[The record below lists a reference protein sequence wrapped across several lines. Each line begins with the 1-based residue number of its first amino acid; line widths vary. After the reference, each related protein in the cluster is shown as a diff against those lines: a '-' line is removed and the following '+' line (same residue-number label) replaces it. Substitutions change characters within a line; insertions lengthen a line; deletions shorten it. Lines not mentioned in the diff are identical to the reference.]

1 MAEDGIDAV
10 LVGTLASEKGSSNTE
25 LNIAVGSTIA
35 ISIIFLLLA
44 EVLGPAITTGD
55 NANNNDGSE
64 FQGEQI
70 YFTWNE
76 PEYLPRHEECID
88 TANGQDPGYEGYGVG
103 YEPSLSIDSQGNL
116 FVTAHKD
123 LRWGGEGTPL
133 GPILGGP
140 LDTWYACQD
149 GQMTTWDYWASWFWI
164 SNDNGETWS
173 HGDNFNPTPG
183 NLANSVVG
191 TFTGAGSE
199 CLGDDGDIAVDVNDI
214 VYYLDTTLEDNWWHK
229 FSDGGNTY
237 DSPST
242 CQRMNTMAAD
252 DRPWVSAQGDGIIHY
267 LGNSGVSPPECS
279 VDFGRYWYY
288 RSTNGGNTFSQC
300 YSMPGGWSTI
310 SSQNNG
316 PYVFVAQEDAD
327 SNSGTVQIRISDD
340 YGSGTGPGPS
350 DGSWAAPL
358 DVGPR
363 EGNCPEGYPVV
374 NNNEGGMVVVTWADC
389 PNGNTGPWEMRVAVS
404 YDNGT
409 NFTTWNN
416 TGFERGINMYPFVS
430 ITEENVVSIAFY
442 GLDFDQ
448 NNSEDGYTAGKEWF
462 LYAGALKEPQEGDVW
477 DYRIVDPTPLHT
489 VTTYEES
496 SGDTH
501 ALHDFFETVMSPD
514 GSWMGIAYQENVGLH
529 PFEENEEQRYI
540 KFIRGDVS
548 ASHDV
553 IVPSE
558 ESNMEM
564 PFLNPCE
571 LIASV
576 RPELC

>member
-10 LVGTLASEKGSSNTE
+10 LVGTLDSETGGSSNE

-44 EVLGPAITTGD
+44 AVLGPAITTGD
-55 NANNNDGSE
+55 SANNDDGSE
-64 FQGEQI
+64 FQGEQV

-76 PEYLPRHEECID
+76 PEYMPRHEECID
-88 TANGQDPGYEGYGVG
+88 PDNGQDAGYEGYGVG

-123 LRWGGEGTPL
+123 LAWGGEGSPVWPVAGEEL
-133 GPILGGP
+133 GL
-140 LDTWYACQD
+140 WYACSD
-149 GQMTTWDYWASWFWI
+149 GDSTSWDYWASWFWI
-164 SNDNGETWS
+164 SNDNGETWG
-173 HGDNFNPTPG
+173 HGDNFEPTPG
-183 NLANSVVG
+183 NHLQANYLAG
-191 TFTGAGSE
+191 GSE
-199 CLGDDGDIAVDVNDI
+199 CLGDEGDIAVDVNDM

-229 FSDGGNTY
+229 FSDGGNNY
-237 DSPST
+237 ESPST

-252 DRPWVSAQGDGIIHY
+252 DRPWVAAQGDGIIHY
-267 LGNSGVSPPECS
+267 LGNSGASPPECTI
-279 VDFGRYWYY
+279 DFGRYWYY
-288 RSTNGGNTFSQC
+288 HSENGGNSFSQC

-310 SSQNNG
+310 SSQKAG
-316 PYVFVAQEDAD
+316 PYVFVAQENAD
-327 SNSGTVQIRISDD
+327 SDSGYVHIRVSDD
-340 YGSGTGPGPS
+340 YGRGTGPGPS

-374 NNNEGGMVVVTWADC
+374 NNNEGGMVVVAWADC
-389 PNGNTGPWEMRVAVS
+389 PNGNTGAWEMRVAVS
-404 YDNGT
+404 YENGT
-409 NFTTWNN
+409 NFTTWNAS
-416 TGFERGINMYPFVS
+416 GFERGINMYPFVS

-442 GLDFDQ
+442 GLDFAQ
-448 NNSEDGYTAGKEWF
+448 NNSEDNYTAGKEWF
-462 LYAGALKEPQEGDVW
+462 LYAGALKEPQEGDEW

-489 VTTYEES
+489 VTAYEES

-540 KFIRGDVS
+540 KFIRGDMS

-558 ESNMEM
+558 DDNMEM
-564 PFLNPCE
+564 PFLNPCQI
-571 LIASV
+571 IATV
-576 RPELC
+576 RPDLC

>member
-1 MAEDGIDAV
+1 MSEEGIDAV
-10 LVGTLASEKGSSNTE
+10 LVGTIGSEKGSSNTE

-35 ISIIFLLLA
+35 ISFIFLLLA
-44 EVLGPAITTGD
+44 AILGPALTTGD
-55 NANNNDGSE
+55 NANVDDGSE
-64 FQGEQI
+64 FQGEQV

-76 PEYLPRHEECID
+76 PEYMPRHEECID
-88 TANGQDPGYEGYGVG
+88 AANGQDPGYEGYGVG

-133 GPILGGP
+133 GPLLGGP
-140 LDTWYACQD
+140 LDSWYACQD
-149 GQMTTWDYWASWFWI
+149 GQMTSWDYWASWFWI

-199 CLGDDGDIAVDVNDI
+199 CLGDEGDIAVDANDI

-229 FSDGGNTY
+229 FSDGGNVY

-267 LGNSGVSPPECS
+267 LGNSGVSPPECT

-288 RSTNGGNTFSQC
+288 RSTNGGNSFSQC

-310 SSQNNG
+310 SSQKAG
-316 PYVFVAQEDAD
+316 PHVFVAQEDAD
-327 SNSGTVQIRISDD
+327 SDSGTVQIRVSDD

-350 DGSWAAPL
+350 DGSWSAPF

-389 PNGNTGPWEMRVAVS
+389 PNGNTGAWEMRVAVS

-409 NFTTWNN
+409 NFTTWNAS
-416 TGFERGINMYPFVS
+416 GFERGINMYPFVS

-442 GLDFDQ
+442 GLDFAQ
-448 NNSEDGYTAGKEWF
+448 NNSEDNYTAGKEWF
-462 LYAGALKEPQEGDVW
+462 LYAGALKDPQEGDVW

-489 VTTYEES
+489 VTAYEES

-540 KFIRGDVS
+540 KFIRGDLS

-558 ESNMEM
+558 DDNMEM
-564 PFLNPCE
+564 PFLNPCQI
-571 LIASV
+571 IASV
-576 RPELC
+576 RPDLC